1 MNVFFKQTKT
11 GFEWLK
17 TSDEA
22 IKSEYFQG
30 SADEF
35 AQFFEKE
42 PAINNTVMIASGLE
56 TILRFF
62 SFSAKEKRHIEKA
75 VPFMLEEDVITDIDD
90 LHLVTHKVSDSQLG
104 VLGIEKNKVAEA
116 LEGLQEKGITPNY
129 YLPSIQML
137 PESEADW
144 LLVYSEGEY
153 LIKTADKR
161 LAIDADGLSICVHAL
176 TDGFS
181 ELPASIDV
189 IVFND
194 DDEEQVSKD
203 LPEAIRSVAG
213 IKKMDYGQFLQT
225 EFKQAIKW
233 NLLTGAFNVS
243 ADWMERLKPW
253 RWVLAGLALVYC
265 VDYGLTS
272 LQAHEYQKQSKVIRQ
287 QTDALFRQVV
297 PRGVIQDHKR
307 QLNKLLKNVNDS
319 DQTGF
324 SQMVGKVE
332 PIFKA
337 NVLSMNSIQYDRNKG
352 DLRLDC
358 VVADFATLEKMMES
372 LKAIKLKPEIQN
384 STQQDDKLRVRL
396 KIES

>member
-17 TSDEA
+17 TSEEA
-22 IKSEYFQG
+22 IKSEYFEG
-30 SADEF
+30 SVDDF
-35 AQFFEKE
+35 AAFYEKE
-42 PAINNTVMIASGLE
+42 SAVSNTVMVASGLE

-90 LHLVTHKVSDSQLG
+90 LHLVTHKVSDNQLG
-104 VLGIEKNKVAEA
+104 VLGIEKSRMEA
-116 LEGLQEKGITPNY
+116 SIDALVEKGITPNY

-144 LLVYSEGEY
+144 LIVYSEGEY
-153 LIKTADKR
+153 LIKTNDKR
-161 LAIDADGLSICVHAL
+161 LAIDSEGLAVCIHAL

-181 ELPASIDV
+181 EIPTSIDV
-189 IVFND
+189 IVFAD
-194 DDEEQVSKD
+194 ADETQVSKEM
-203 LPEAIRSVAG
+203 PEALKPAVNL
-213 IKKMDYGQFLQT
+213 KKTDYGQFLQS
-225 EFKQAIKW
+225 EFKQATQW
-233 NLLTGAFNVS
+233 NLLTGTFNLS

-272 LQAHEYQKQSKVIRQ
+272 MQAHEYQKQTKVIKQ

-297 PRGVIQDHKR
+297 PRGAIVDHKR

-337 NVLSMNSIQYDRNKG
+337 NVLDMNSIQYDRNKG
-352 DLRLDC
+352 ELRLDC

-384 STQQDDKLRVRL
+384 STQQEDKLRVRL
-396 KIES
+396 KVES

>member
-17 TSDEA
+17 TSEEA
-22 IKSEYFQG
+22 IKSEYFKG
-30 SADEF
+30 SVDDF
-35 AQFFEKE
+35 AAFFEKE
-42 PAINNTVMIASGLE
+42 TAVNNTVMVASGLE

-104 VLGIEKNKVAEA
+104 VLGIEKSRMEA
-116 LEGLQEKGITPNY
+116 SIDALVEKGITPNY

-144 LLVYSEGEY
+144 LIVHSEGEY
-153 LIKTADKR
+153 LIKTNDKR
-161 LAIDADGLSICVHAL
+161 LAIDSEGLAVCIYAL

-181 ELPASIDV
+181 EIPTSIDV
-189 IVFND
+189 IVFSNA
-194 DDEEQVSKD
+194 DEVLVSKEM
-203 LPEAIRSVAG
+203 PEALKPAVNL
-213 IKKMDYGQFLQT
+213 KKMDYGQFLQS
-225 EFKQAIKW
+225 EFKQATKW
-233 NLLTGAFNVS
+233 NLLTGTFNLS

-272 LQAHEYQKQSKVIRQ
+272 MQAHEFQKQSKVIKQ

-297 PRGVIQDHKR
+297 PKGAIVDHKR

-337 NVLSMNSIQYDRNKG
+337 NVLDMNSIQYDRNKG
-352 DLRLDC
+352 ELRLDC

-384 STQQDDKLRVRL
+384 STQQEDKLRVRL
-396 KIES
+396 KVES